1 MASDGRLIEI
11 VADVLIELRGLKEV
25 TQTMAGDI
33 HVMKSDIT
41 LMKDDI
47 SVMKNDITELKIQQA
62 KTNIGLNEMRLSN
75 MKLAERIEEIVHLD
89 QRVRVLENIVLP
101 KAS

>member
-1 MASDGRLIEI
+1 MASDDRLIEI
-11 VADVLIELRGLKEV
+11 MAEMLGELRGLKEV

-33 HVMKSDIT
+33 HM
-41 LMKDDI
+41 MKDDI
-47 SVMKNDITELKIQQA
+47 NVMKNDTTELKIQQA

-89 QRVRVLENIVLP
+89 QRVRMLENIVLP

>member
-1 MASDGRLIEI
+1 MADDRLIEI
-11 VADVLIELRGLKEV
+11 MSEMLSEMRSLGADVRDIRADLKEFKEESR
-25 TQTMAGDI
+25 TR
-33 HVMKSDIT
+33 
-41 LMKDDI
+41 L
-47 SVMKNDITELKIQQA
+47 ERLEEQQK
-62 KTNIGLNEMRLSN
+62 KTNLGLTEMRLSN

>member
-1 MASDGRLIEI
+1 MASDDRLIEI
-11 VADVLIELRGLKEV
+11 MADVLVELRSLKEV
-25 TQTMAGDI
+25 TQVMASDIHVVKGDI
-33 HVMKSDIT
+33 H
-41 LMKDDI
+41 
-47 SVMKNDITELKIQQA
+47 VMKNDITELKIQQA
-62 KTNIGLNEMRLSN
+62 KTNIALGELRLSN

>member
-1 MASDGRLIEI
+1 MASDERLIEI
-11 VADVLIELRGLKEV
+11 MADMLSELRGLKEV

-33 HVMKSDIT
+33 H
-41 LMKDDI
+41 
-47 SVMKNDITELKIQQA
+47 VMKNDITELKIQQA

>member
-1 MASDGRLIEI
+1 MASDDRLVEI
-11 VADVLIELRGLKEV
+11 MAEMLGELRSLKGV
-25 TQTMAGDI
+25 TQSMAEDI
-33 HVMKSDIT
+33 H
-41 LMKDDI
+41 
-47 SVMKNDITELKIQQA
+47 VMKNDITELKIQQA